1 MGLSLRVVWKLMGMA
16 GYFIVVV
23 LDHESYAIC
32 LLLLYLPSS
41 VGCCSGGM
49 IYW

>member
-1 MGLSLRVVWKLMGMA
+1 MGLSLRVERKLMGMA

-23 LDHESYAIC
+23 LYDEFYATY

-41 VGCCSGGM
+41 VGCYCNEM
-49 IYW
+49 YW

>member
-23 LDHESYAIC
+23 VLYYEFYAIC
-32 LLLLYLPSS
+32 LLLSYLPS
-41 VGCCSGGM
+41 VAVRR
-49 IYW
+49 